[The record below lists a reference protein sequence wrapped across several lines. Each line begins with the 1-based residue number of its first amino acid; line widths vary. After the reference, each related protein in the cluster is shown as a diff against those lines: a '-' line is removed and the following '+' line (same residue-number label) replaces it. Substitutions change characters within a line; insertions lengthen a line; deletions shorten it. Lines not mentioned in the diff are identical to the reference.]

1 MQPGWLTLEKRL
13 RDFRLA
19 YGLIAL
25 ESPAASKEI
34 LVPCPRQPPRMLPS
48 RVAGNLRVSPLRAL
62 VSHRVKHDSDYAR
75 PAVDREGGTDV

>member
-13 RDFRLA
+13 RDLRLA

-34 LVPCPRQPPRMLPS
+34 LVPCPRQTLRMLP
-48 RVAGNLRVSPLRAL
+48 
-62 VSHRVKHDSDYAR
+62 
-75 PAVDREGGTDV
+75 